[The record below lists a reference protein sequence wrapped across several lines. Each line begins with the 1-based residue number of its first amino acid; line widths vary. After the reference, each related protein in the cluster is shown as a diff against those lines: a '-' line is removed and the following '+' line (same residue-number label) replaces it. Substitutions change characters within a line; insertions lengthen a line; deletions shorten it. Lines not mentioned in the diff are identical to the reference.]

1 LFTVESVQSKVYKL
15 IQDNKKGKTM
25 FDFCQFLN
33 KYLFIDYSPVH
44 QYVYSLVTKI
54 EEDEIHLIISRDFEK
69 TGLLIDD
76 VISCRV
82 SEGDCEY
89 YFKSRITGIDIR
101 SEGLTLII
109 KPETD
114 VEQFINA
121 RVAKRINLRI
131 MAFTEKKQPAS
142 IINISRR
149 GLLLETKKQ
158 YKKKDLLDIKVL
170 LSYPS
175 RVCSLTGEVV
185 RLRDTTDD
193 RYECGISIKDFSTSD
208 DENKYLKFIM
218 DLEKAFQ

>member
-1 LFTVESVQSKVYKL
+1 MV
-15 IQDNKKGKTM
+15 DC
-25 FDFCQFLN
+25 CQFLN

-54 EEDEIHLIISRDFEK
+54 EDGEIFLIISRDFEK

-76 VISCRV
+76 VIGCRV
-82 SEGDCEY
+82 PEGDCEY

-114 VEQFINA
+114 VEQFLNA
-121 RVAKRINLRI
+121 RVAKRINMRI
-131 MAFTEKKQPAS
+131 MAFTEQKQPAS

-149 GLLLETKKQ
+149 GLLFTTKKR
-158 YKKKDLLDIKVL
+158 YKKNDMLEVKLL

-175 RVCSLTGEVV
+175 RICTMTGEVV
-185 RLRDTTDD
+185 RLRDASEN
-193 RYECGISIKDFSTSD
+193 RYECGFSINKFTSPE
-208 DENKYLKFIM
+208 DEEKYQKFIM
-218 DLEKAFQ
+218 DLEKAFRAI

>member
-1 LFTVESVQSKVYKL
+1 
-15 IQDNKKGKTM
+15 M

-54 EEDEIHLIISRDFEK
+54 EDGEISLIISRDFEK

-76 VISCRV
+76 VIGCRV
-82 SEGDCEY
+82 PEGDCEY

-114 VEQFINA
+114 VEQFFNA

-131 MAFTEKKQPAS
+131 MAFTEQKQPAS

-149 GLLLETKKQ
+149 GLLFTTKKR
-158 YKKKDLLDIKVL
+158 YKKNEPLEVKLL

-175 RVCSLTGEVV
+175 RICTMTGEVV
-185 RLRDTTDD
+185 RLRDTSDD
-193 RYECGISIKDFSTSD
+193 RYECGFSINKFISPE
-208 DENKYLKFIM
+208 DEEKYQKFIM
-218 DLEKAFQ
+218 DLEKAFRAI